1 MNTFQVFSYGNARV
15 ESSLFATAAG
25 VQEAHLMIHAT
36 QPDGSFQQQLQAVRA
51 ACAKVLSQWGAAL
64 TPIMKRYWLS
74 DAANQEA
81 YVRRSEPDGCALSTV
96 QQPPLDGTKVALWVY
111 GMANVTVEMLAE
123 GLVAARQGTF
133 THLWLAQ
140 AIATGDDSGMQTRH
154 ILQRYADQL
163 GHNGC
168 TLADHCVRTWFFVD
182 DIDHQYADFVDG
194 RNAVFDA
201 QRLTPDTHFIASTG
215 IGGRTANATARVMM
229 DAYAVQ
235 GLQPGQVTHLYA
247 PDHLNRTSD
256 YGVRFERGTT
266 VDYADRHQAFIS
278 GTASID
284 NQGRVVAPGDIRLQT
299 QRMWQNVQALLAEAD
314 MDFGHVAQLLVYL
327 RDPSDYAVVSR
338 LFAQRFPATPHV
350 ILWAPVCR
358 PGWLIEMECIAVK
371 ATDTDA

>member
-25 VQEAHLMIHAT
+25 VQEVHLMVHAT

-64 TPIMKRYWLS
+64 TPVMKRYWLS

-81 YVRRSEPDGCALSTV
+81 YVRRSESDSCALSTV

-111 GMANVTVEMLAE
+111 GMANVTVETLAE
-123 GLVAARQGTF
+123 GLVAARQDTF

-140 AIATGDDSGMQTRH
+140 AIATGDDSGTQTRH

-163 GHNGC
+163 GHSGC

-235 GLQPGQVTHLYA
+235 GLQPGQVAHLYA
-247 PDHLNRTSD
+247 PDYLNRTSD

-266 VDYADRHQAFIS
+266 VDYADRRQAFIS

-299 QRMWQNVQALLAEAD
+299 QRMWQNMQALLAEAD

-327 RDPSDYAVVSR
+327 RDPSDYSVVSR
-338 LFAQRFPATPHV
+338 LFEQRFPATPHV

>member
-1 MNTFQVFSYGNARV
+1 
-15 ESSLFATAAG
+15 
-25 VQEAHLMIHAT
+25 
-36 QPDGSFQQQLQAVRA
+36 
-51 ACAKVLSQWGAAL
+51 
-64 TPIMKRYWLS
+64 MKRYWLS

-81 YVRRSEPDGCALSTV
+81 YVRRSESDSYALSTV

-111 GMANVTVEMLAE
+111 GMANVTVETLTE
-123 GLVAARQGTF
+123 GLVAAQQGTF

-140 AIATGDDSGMQTRH
+140 ATATGDDSGTQTRH

-163 GHNGC
+163 GHSGC

-235 GLQPGQVTHLYA
+235 GLQPGQVAHLYA
-247 PDHLNRTSD
+247 PDYLNRTSD

-266 VDYADRHQAFIS
+266 VDYADRRQAFVS

-338 LFAQRFPATPHV
+338 LFERRFPAMPHV

>member
-25 VQEAHLMIHAT
+25 VQEAHLIIHAT

-51 ACAKVLSQWGAAL
+51 ACAKVLRQWGAAL

-81 YVRRSEPDGCALSTV
+81 YVRRSESDSCALSTV
-96 QQPPLDGTKVALWVY
+96 QQPPLDGTKVALWIY
-111 GMANVTVEMLAE
+111 GLANVTVETLAE

-163 GHNGC
+163 GHSGC
-168 TLADHCVRTWFFVD
+168 TLADHCVRTWFFVN

-235 GLQPGQVTHLYA
+235 GL
-247 PDHLNRTSD
+247 
-256 YGVRFERGTT
+256 
-266 VDYADRHQAFIS
+266 
-278 GTASID
+278 
-284 NQGRVVAPGDIRLQT
+284 
-299 QRMWQNVQALLAEAD
+299 
-314 MDFGHVAQLLVYL
+314 
-327 RDPSDYAVVSR
+327 
-338 LFAQRFPATPHV
+338 
-350 ILWAPVCR
+350 R
-358 PGWLIEMECIAVK
+358 PG
-371 ATDTDA
+371 

>member
-25 VQEAHLMIHAT
+25 VQEVHLMAHAT

-64 TPIMKRYWLS
+64 MPVMKRYWLS

-81 YVRRSEPDGCALSTV
+81 YVRRSEPDSCALSTV

-111 GMANVTVEMLAE
+111 GLANVTVETLAE

-140 AIATGDDSGMQTRH
+140 AIATGDDSGTQTRH

-163 GHNGC
+163 GHSGC

-235 GLQPGQVTHLYA
+235 GLRPGQVGHLYA

-266 VDYADRHQAFIS
+266 VDYADRRHAFIS

-284 NQGRVVAPGDIRLQT
+284 NQGRVVAPGNIRLQT

-327 RDPSDYAVVSR
+327 RDPSDYAVVSH
-338 LFAQRFPATPHV
+338 LFARRFPATPHV

-371 ATDTDA
+371 ATDADV

>member
-51 ACAKVLSQWGAAL
+51 ACAKVLRQWDAAL
-64 TPIMKRYWLS
+64 TPVMKRYWLS

-81 YVRRSEPDGCALSTV
+81 YVRCSEPDGCALSTV

-111 GMANVTVEMLAE
+111 GLANVTVETLAE

-163 GHNGC
+163 GHSGC

-182 DIDHQYADFVDG
+182 DIDHQYVDFVDG

-235 GLQPGQVTHLYA
+235 GLQPGQVVHLYA

-266 VDYADRHQAFIS
+266 VDYADRRQAFIS

-314 MDFGHVAQLLVYL
+314 MDFGHVVQLLVYL
-327 RDPSDYAVVSR
+327 RDPSDYAMVSR
-338 LFAQRFPATPHV
+338 LFARRFPATPHI

>member
-36 QPDGSFQQQLQAVRA
+36 QPDDSFQQQLQAVRA
-51 ACAKVLSQWGAAL
+51 ACAKVLRQWGAVL
-64 TPIMKRYWLS
+64 TPVMKRYWLS

-81 YVRRSEPDGCALSTV
+81 CVRRSEPDGCALSTV

-111 GMANVTVEMLAE
+111 GLANVTVETLAE

-140 AIATGDDSGMQTRH
+140 AIATGDDSGTQTRH

-163 GHNGC
+163 GHSGC

-235 GLQPGQVTHLYA
+235 GLQPGQVAHLYA

-266 VDYADRHQAFIS
+266 VDYADRRQAFIS

-284 NQGRVVAPGDIRLQT
+284 NQGRVVAPGNIRLQT

-338 LFAQRFPATPHV
+338 LFARRFPATPHV

>member
-64 TPIMKRYWLS
+64 TPVMKRYWLS

-111 GMANVTVEMLAE
+111 GLVNVTVETLGE

-133 THLWLAQ
+133 THLWMAQ
-140 AIATGDDSGMQTRH
+140 AVATGDDSGAQTRH

-163 GHNGC
+163 GHNDC

-235 GLQPGQVTHLYA
+235 GLRPEQVGHLYA

-266 VDYADRHQAFIS
+266 VDYADHRQAFIS

-338 LFAQRFPATPHV
+338 LFARRFPATPHV

-371 ATDTDA
+371 ATDADA